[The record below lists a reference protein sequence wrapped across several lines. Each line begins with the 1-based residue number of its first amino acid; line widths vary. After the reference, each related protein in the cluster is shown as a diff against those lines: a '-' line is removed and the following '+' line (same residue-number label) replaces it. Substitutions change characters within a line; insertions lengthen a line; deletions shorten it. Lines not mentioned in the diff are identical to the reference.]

1 MEHPYSLYICDN
13 SIYIISKPG
22 VFNKQSKWK
31 NAQHCKQ
38 RRNNVKICQ
47 AWKANIVM
55 LLFLF
60 FSCCPKAVSE
70 RIAELGWTP
79 PNAPKDFCSRHCFAL
94 AKTGLL
100 FVSLCHNALRYPT
113 IHSETFAELSSK
125 TLWHISG
132 PRAICHTIWG
142 WMCVWKVCPPVSNE
156 SWFRKAQ
163 QPGMVLRCSLSLEC
177 TMNIPLLSIEP
188 NWQFS
193 ASRGRSLM
201 CLWYAWSIQSWQTN
215 TKNMFQSHSM
225 LPVST

>member
-1 MEHPYSLYICDN
+1 MEKTHSTANKEGTMSRYV
-13 SIYIISKPG
+13 KPG
-22 VFNKQSKWK
+22 KQTSWCSFSYSFPAAPK
-31 NAQHCKQ
+31 
-38 RRNNVKICQ
+38 
-47 AWKANIVM
+47 
-55 LLFLF
+55 LFR
-60 FSCCPKAVSE
+60 KGY
-70 RIAELGWTP
+70 IAELGWTP

-113 IHSETFAELSSK
+113 IHSESFAELSSK

-193 ASRGRSLM
+193 ASRGRSLI
-201 CLWYAWSIQSWQTN
+201 CLWYAWSIQSWQKK
-215 TKNMFQSHSM
+215 TKNMFQFHSM